1 MATTGALIPEVERA
15 LVRAVS
21 LNVPADRRRRRR
33 RVGVLSCAAV
43 LVVGATAIAA
53 TSWLPELGND
63 QLGHPSASQSP
74 APSAQSGHLAVLRSP
89 QTEGD
94 RSTDV
99 EDAFRV
105 IGSHE
110 LDGVRLDDVRV
121 LHRGTA
127 GLAVL
132 VPVERSG
139 SHDSGHPSTE
149 VEDSLCVLF
158 SASPP
163 ASANRRATGVVGQK
177 CGSGADLLDGKI
189 VSGNPGADGQFHVHG
204 LVPDGV
210 ATVELALANGQTIA
224 AGVERNYFNTAVDG
238 PASMSGMKIRWLDDA
253 GGAVGR

>member
-189 VSGNPGADGQFHVHG
+189 GLRQSRGRRSVPRARACTGRGRNRRARSRQRADNRGWCRTQLLQHRGRRPSEHVRYE
-204 LVPDGV
+204 DQM
-210 ATVELALANGQTIA
+210 A
-224 AGVERNYFNTAVDG
+224 
-238 PASMSGMKIRWLDDA
+238 
-253 GGAVGR
+253 